1 MSTILP
7 FSPERPKDAIVAR
20 PASDE
25 ALFRAAQALEASFLS
40 HMLTS
45 AGLGRTR
52 EWGGGGPG
60 EEHFASF
67 LVEEQARSLTA
78 AGGIGLA
85 EQIFAAMAERMR
97 AGE

>member
-1 MSTILP
+1 MTTILA
-7 FSPERPKDAIVAR
+7 FSPDQRSVATPSR
-20 PASDE
+20 RENDD
-25 ALFRAAQALEASFLS
+25 ALFHVAKALEASFLA

-45 AGLGRTR
+45 AGLGRVP

-67 LVEEQARSLTA
+67 LVNEQARAMTE

-85 EQIFAAMAERMR
+85 ERIFAAMTNESGSR
-97 AGE
+97 E